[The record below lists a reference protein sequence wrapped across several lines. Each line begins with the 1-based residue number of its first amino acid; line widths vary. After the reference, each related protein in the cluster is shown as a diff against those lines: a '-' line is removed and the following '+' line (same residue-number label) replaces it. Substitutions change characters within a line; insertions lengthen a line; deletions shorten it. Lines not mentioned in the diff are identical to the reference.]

1 MAEKFDLLQT
11 MLHGFDYSGF
21 LTIGHKALTGA
32 VNHVLGAKDGKKG
45 FADTALALSE
55 AKAVRKEV
63 AALAARHRCARYL
76 LDTLISQHGL
86 RAAVS
91 AIALLTRL
99 GAVWTSE
106 LSQCIARQACQQA
119 WHTGLLRRQR
129 IDNLAQ
135 RPALSRLNEEFRQHF
150 RTQQE
155 DGWRR
160 CVPGIADEKRP
171 PARC

>member
-1 MAEKFDLLQT
+1 MAENFGILQT

-63 AALAARHRCARYL
+63 AALAARHGCAQDL
-76 LDTLISQHGL
+76 LLGRSASMACGL
-86 RAAVS
+86 LCLV
-91 AIALLTRL
+91 LLTGL
-99 GAVWTSE
+99 GAVWNSKLFE
-106 LSQCIARQACQQA
+106 CIVWQTCAQA
-119 WHTGLLRRQR
+119 WHKGLLKRQR
-129 IDNLAQ
+129 IDNFAQ
-135 RPALSRLNEEFRQHF
+135 RPASIRLNEEFRQHL
-150 RTQQE
+150 RTQQK